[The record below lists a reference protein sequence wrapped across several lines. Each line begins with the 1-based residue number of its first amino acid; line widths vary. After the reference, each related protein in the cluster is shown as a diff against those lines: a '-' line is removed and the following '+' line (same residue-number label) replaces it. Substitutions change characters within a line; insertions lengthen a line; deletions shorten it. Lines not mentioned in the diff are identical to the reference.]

1 MGAHLVVL
9 GATEE
14 ASVAEW
20 YRQAGEVGEVWEA
33 RFGPAVTWI
42 TDFSFECEGK
52 PLEGFEQRS
61 E

>member
-1 MGAHLVVL
+1 MVL

-20 YRQAGEVGEVWEA
+20 YRQAREVREVWEA

-42 TDFSFECEGK
+42 TDFSFEREGK
-52 PLEGFEQRS
+52 PLDGFEQRS